1 MDPLKSLKTSL
12 ILCAVAL
19 FFALFSVVGS
29 LLAGRLR
36 TLPVVVLALVIL
48 LFIALLMRY
57 QKLKQ
62 KN

>member
-36 TLPVVVLALVIL
+36 VLPLVVLVLVAV
-48 LFIALLMRY
+48 LFAALLLRY
-57 QKLKQ
+57 RKLKQ